1 MHEALCPSPGTF
13 QGFLVASSSVS
24 SREFLISQLST
35 HDVHTSKDPRIPDS
49 GLETRG
55 PSRRT
60 GGRSLVPSGS
70 RGSCRLDDKRTES
83 ESMAWRLL
91 YCTRGLSSN
100 ASVQFSSVAQ
110 SCPTLGDS
118 MNRSMPGLPV
128 HHQLLEFTQ
137 TQVHPV
143 SDAIQ
148 PSHPLSSPSLLAPN
162 PSQPQSLF
170 Q

>member
-1 MHEALCPSPGTF
+1 M
-13 QGFLVASSSVS
+13 ASSSVS

-35 HDVHTSKDPRIPDS
+35 HDVHTSKDPRIADS

-60 GGRSLVPSGS
+60 GDRSLVPSGPC
-70 RGSCRLDDKRTES
+70 GSCRLDDKRTES
-83 ESMAWRLL
+83 ESVAWRLL

-110 SCPTLGDS
+110 SCPTLGDP
-118 MNRSMPGLPV
+118 MNCSTPGLPV
-128 HHQLLEFTQ
+128 HHQLPELTQ
-137 TQVHPV
+137 THVHRV

-148 PSHPLSSPSLLAPN
+148 PSHPLSSPSPPAPN
-162 PSQPQSLF
+162 PSQHHSLF